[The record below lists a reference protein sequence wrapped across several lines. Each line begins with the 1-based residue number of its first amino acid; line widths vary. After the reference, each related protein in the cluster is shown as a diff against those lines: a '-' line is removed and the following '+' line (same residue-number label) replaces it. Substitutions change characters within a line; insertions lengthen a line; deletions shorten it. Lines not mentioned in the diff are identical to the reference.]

1 MFYFSKRKRN
11 QHACMCSCKVETDRT
26 KMTRNSELNLFQVC
40 TNIIECRSHVVC
52 DAEIERHTVGSRD
65 HARYHPSQGG
75 ASRAAHLLPVR
86 RQLHLPRPHICMV
99 YHLRIHVCQ
108 HLCVQ
113 HLIITR
119 HHRPKPPLDAAAS
132 SPTTPKSLILAKNS
146 LGMVGC

>member
-1 MFYFSKRKRN
+1 MRRTEFIYICTCRN
-11 QHACMCSCKVETDRT
+11 MHVLFLKKKKKPARMCSCKVETDRT

-99 YHLRIHVCQ
+99 YHLRIHAST
-108 HLCVQ
+108 CV
-113 HLIITR
+113 HPR
-119 HHRPKPPLDAAAS
+119 
-132 SPTTPKSLILAKNS
+132 TTPYYQTSSTNTSI
-146 LGMVGC
+146 GC